1 MSTPKG
7 KSGSV
12 NIGFRKFEEVRAKI
26 KDNEKAAEKAIQ
38 RTVKDFKSRGPAW
51 VSAAVTEH
59 YAIKKAEIRD
69 TMTGAKKA
77 GSVKFSGT
85 LVDNIT
91 LEYRGRLLTPTHFK
105 MKPTKPPSK
114 RAKEYS
120 RVPGAGVRG
129 VNGEVA
135 MVRPPAPYKVTAEIK
150 KGKRVTLSRDAFLGT
165 NKGAGYIPFQRKG
178 KGRTPVESIKTVSVP
193 QMITNPEVAE
203 QIRANID
210 EGLAKRLEHHLQR
223 ELDKK

>member
-7 KSGSV
+7 SSGSV
-12 NIGFRKFEEVRAKI
+12 NIGLQKFTELREQI
-26 KDNEKAAEKAIQ
+26 KDKEKAAEKAVQ
-38 RTVKDFKSRGPAW
+38 KTVKEFKSRGPAW
-51 VSAAVTEH
+51 VSAAVVEH
-59 YAIKKAEIRD
+59 YAIKKAEVKD

-77 GSVKFSGT
+77 GSVKISGT

-105 MKPTKPPSK
+105 MKPTKIPVK
-114 RAKEYS
+114 RAKDFK
-120 RVPGAGVRG
+120 RVPGAGV
-129 VNGEVA
+129 GEGGSDVA
-135 MVRPPAPYKVTAEIK
+135 MVKPPAPYNITAEIK
-150 KGKRVTLSRDAFLGT
+150 KGKRVTLSSSAFLGT
-165 NKGAGYIPFQRKG
+165 NKGTGLIPFQRKG
-178 KGRTPVESIKTVSVP
+178 EGRTPVESIKTVSVP

-223 ELDKK
+223 ELGKK

>member
-1 MSTPKG
+1 MNS
-7 KSGSV
+7 
-12 NIGFRKFEEVRAKI
+12 
-26 KDNEKAAEKAIQ
+26 
-38 RTVKDFKSRGPAW
+38 
-51 VSAAVTEH
+51 
-59 YAIKKAEIRD
+59 
-69 TMTGAKKA
+69 
-77 GSVKFSGT
+77 
-85 LVDNIT
+85 
-91 LEYRGRLLTPTHFK
+91 
-105 MKPTKPPSK
+105 
-114 RAKEYS
+114 
-120 RVPGAGVRG
+120 
-129 VNGEVA
+129 EVA

-223 ELDKK
+223 ELGKK